1 MAGFMG
7 ILGFLG
13 GKQEY
18 QTRKATYKDN
28 VFTLEVADTFRK
40 LSAGLMKRESIPKDG
55 GMLFVFKDDARHGI
69 WMLNMKISIDI
80 IWLDKNFEIVH
91 IWRNAQ
97 PCPSIFSCPVERPAK
112 DARYV
117 IELNAGSAKKYA
129 MKLGEKISF
138 NV

>member
-18 QTRKATYKDN
+18 ETRKVTYKKI
-28 VFTLEVADTFRK
+28 VFNLEVADTFRK
-40 LSAGLMKRESIPKDG
+40 LSAGLMKRESISKDG
-55 GMLFVFKDDARHGI
+55 GMLFVFKGDGKHGI

-80 IWLDKNFEIVH
+80 IWLDKNLSIVH
-91 IWRNAQ
+91 IWQNAE
-97 PCPSIFSCPVERPAK
+97 PCPSIFSCPVERPPK
-112 DARYV
+112 DSRYV
-117 IELNAGSAKKYA
+117 IELSAGSAKRYG
-129 MKLGEKISF
+129 MKMGEKMSF